1 MIIVDMSNLAISA
14 LQEAG
19 SGGTPI
25 QITEQTL
32 RHIVLKKLYDLHK
45 RIGTHHD
52 MVLAFDSSHY
62 FRKELFSYYKAN
74 RKKTND
80 CFDWDDY
87 REHYPVFKMELPY
100 YFPFKCVE
108 VYGVEA
114 DDVIN
119 CITDY
124 VIKNGYSEHVIIAS
138 SDTDDLQIMERHP
151 KYVEQYSFKKRG
163 YITCDDYNYNL
174 YTHIIE
180 GDSGDGIPN
189 IMSDDDTYM
198 NPSKRSK
205 ALTKKRRAEF
215 DLRIPD
221 EFMENYKRNESLID
235 MSKISDEYRQAIID
249 EYLKP
254 HPERV
259 ESIYK
264 YCVKYKLGKL
274 LKFIS

>member
-1 MIIVDMSNLAISA
+1 
-14 LQEAG
+14 
-19 SGGTPI
+19 
-25 QITEQTL
+25 
-32 RHIVLKKLYDLHK
+32 
-45 RIGTHHD
+45 

-62 FRKELFSYYKAN
+62 FRKDLFQYYKGN

-87 REHYPVFKMELPY
+87 REHYPIFKTELPY

-108 VYGVEA
+108 VYGVEG

-119 CITDY
+119 CVIDY
-124 VIKNGYSEHVIIAS
+124 EIKNGCEHIIIVS
-138 SDTDDLQIMERHP
+138 SDTDDLQISERYP
-151 KYVEQYSFKKRG
+151 KYVEQYSLKKRG
-163 YITCDDYNYNL
+163 YITCADYNYRL
-174 YTHIIE
+174 YDHIIE

-205 ALTKKRRAEF
+205 ALTKKKRAEF

-221 EFMENYKRNESLID
+221 ELMENYRRNESLID
-235 MSKISDEYRQAIID
+235 MSKIPDEYRAAIIE

-254 HPERV
+254 KPERIDT
-259 ESIYK
+259 IYK

-274 LKFIS
+274 LKFIA

>member
-1 MIIVDMSNLAISA
+1 MSNLVISA

-19 SGGTPI
+19 SGGNPI
-25 QITEQTL
+25 NLTEQSL
-32 RHIVLKKLYDLHK
+32 RYIVLKKLYETHK
-45 RIGTHHD
+45 KIGTHHE

-62 FRKELFSYYKAN
+62 FRKDLFRYYKSN

-80 CFDWDDY
+80 CFDWDIY
-87 REHYPVFKMELPY
+87 RELYPVFKYELPY

-108 VYGVEA
+108 VNDVEG

-124 VIKNGYSEHVIIAS
+124 EIANGCQHIIIAS
-138 SDTDDLQIMERHP
+138 SDTDDLQISERYP

-163 YITCDDYNYNL
+163 YITCEDYNYNL
-174 YTHIIE
+174 YMHVIE

-198 NPSKRSK
+198 NSSKRSK
-205 ALTKKRRAEF
+205 ALTEKRRAQF
-215 DLRIPD
+215 SLGIPD
-221 EFMENYKRNESLID
+221 EYMANFKRNESLID
-235 MSKISDEYRQAIID
+235 MSKIPDDLRSNIIE

-254 HPERV
+254 HPERID
-259 ESIYK
+259 SIYK
-264 YCVKYKLGKL
+264 YCVKYKLSRLMKY
-274 LKFIS
+274 IV